1 MVARVHMFQ
10 KQISKE
16 QKANMLK
23 EQQRRNL
30 TSGRTSEGE
39 SNNHE
44 DMTSSLSFCR
54 KQFSTMMNLFAPEIH
69 AANMNHDE

>member
-23 EQQRRNL
+23 EQRRNL
-30 TSGRTSEGE
+30 ASGRPSEGG

-69 AANMNHDE
+69 AANMNHDK